1 MSFLAAR
8 RKMFEPGE
16 IAAAMVNIV
25 SGISVAILY
34 GLMEII
40 YFFSL
45 ESLLTPAMMDF
56 FFFSLLQAG
65 KNCPQ
70 LKGSRIPA
78 TKGFLVCLAIFP
90 PQPPPSI
97 HPSMPAALLFGGAF
111 YEEFSLHYN
120 SMYDSIYKER

>member
-56 FFFSLLQAG
+56 FFFFFA
-65 KNCPQ
+65 
-70 LKGSRIPA
+70 
-78 TKGFLVCLAIFP
+78 
-90 PQPPPSI
+90 PSGEKL
-97 HPSMPAALLFGGAF
+97 S
-111 YEEFSLHYN
+111 ST
-120 SMYDSIYKER
+120 